1 MGVSPGLPLKCGG
14 MTATSRST
22 VPRGTF
28 GGMVTVSSGLG
39 AVLFRESAAPPAP
52 APAAENACGSEV
64 ATASGVG
71 EIVDASAWGW
81 PSAGGA
87 GACAAAPGA
96 AGAALGA
103 AGVRGGAHRL
113 EGHAGDDVGAASGRG
128 DAGEPRVDGD
138 ARPRCVGVRPG
149 GEDELAAGARVA
161 VGRVGEGG
169 HYQVDDERGLDQRD
183 PPRFTHR
190 RPPPG

>member
-22 VPRGTF
+22 VPLGTF
-28 GGMVTVSSGLG
+28 GGMVTVSSGPG
-39 AVLFRESAAPPAP
+39 AVLFREFAAPPAP

-96 AGAALGA
+96 AGAALGTGTLPA
-103 AGVRGGAHRL
+103 FEVAPTVSRVTQGMTSEPPA
-113 EGHAGDDVGAASGRG
+113 
-128 DAGEPRVDGD
+128 DAGTPVSR
-138 ARPRCVGVRPG
+138 A
-149 GEDELAAGARVA
+149 
-161 VGRVGEGG
+161 
-169 HYQVDDERGLDQRD
+169 
-183 PPRFTHR
+183 
-190 RPPPG
+190 